1 MFNLA
6 RLKQWVFSP
15 RMRVAISALL
25 SAITWFCW
33 AYWVNIED
41 PDQALTS
48 GFSQGA
54 VNLLT
59 TAMGS
64 TALEYLFKYFG
75 GTGKGKL
82 TSIIAVS
89 SCSLVLMLLSHLLAG
104 TPNIL
109 LTVLPVYCVVLV
121 YCSAYVLGLDK
132 LKKHHDA
139 PLFSV

>member
-1 MFNLA
+1 MRNLA
-6 RLKQWVFSP
+6 ALKQLLLSP
-15 RMRVAISALL
+15 RARVMMSALL

-41 PDQALTS
+41 SNQALTS
-48 GFSQGA
+48 GLSQGV
-54 VNLLT
+54 VNLFT
-59 TAMGS
+59 TAIGS
-64 TALEYLFKYFG
+64 AALEYLFRSFG

-82 TSIIAVS
+82 ISILSVS
-89 SCSLVLMLLSHLLAG
+89 SFSLALMIFSHILAG
-104 TPNIL
+104 TPNIF

-139 PLFSV
+139 PLFSL